1 MIYEMN
7 NSKLR
12 WITKAGL
19 ILAIYVI
26 ITGPAWATPF
36 GNIDNTPFATR
47 ANGPVGA
54 ILIPQPPA
62 GIGLAQTA
70 VSQATAAQHSPL
82 ALQRAAH
89 TIQLLQQLGLKSPA
103 ARPRFPR
110 TAYHVSG
117 SQLQLPDLVRTMQT
131 PAQIGD
137 PSNEIQ
143 FEFQGFDVAQEA
155 AFRGY
160 LDNSMPV
167 ARQIYGPPAFDI
179 TVTVILDESLEEIQ
193 GGIYDATANEIH
205 LAPLSGN
212 FVEDTFILMM
222 LVLNAFHDDLA
233 FFYDTW
239 EQGFIRAAATA
250 VQVTPGVAPGYDP
263 VNPGP
268 FYCLSIYEAENQPA
282 LGNSTFYPASGFS
295 GMLVWRVA
303 MAWSAWYK
311 CYIED
316 PQFFANFNELYYHSF
331 SEGLQGDVPG
341 LKDIA
346 ASAVGSVEGM
356 NFYDWYRRQYVLD
369 TSVRT
374 GSKLYTW
381 NIPLEQAVAL
391 IVEHYVTDGSGNEA
405 PRGGQARCIYW
416 NYNHT
421 LSLYAEEGSVIDV
434 ASGGAS
440 AGEGYLIPTFFNVGG
455 AQLITVQIDLNGL
468 RGEYPYP
475 YSVRGFDPGENDFY
489 GGVRGGPEA
498 TIDVFGGFS
507 GSDISAQRAVFGTS
521 LSGGRLQPAQLEITT
536 TNPDSDTFSRTVNV
550 GWDSYVVFL
559 EGGGQSSS
567 THTFLAGS
575 NGLQMIT
582 IPVLAEETDAATLL
596 GVPAGELLLA
606 RWEPGRVPSGRYEI
620 WPDIAPFAPG
630 RGFWIR
636 LFDDVSVD
644 LSGIVPDESHS
655 YAVPVKLGWNMIGS
669 PRLEP
674 VPIDQLQVEVG
685 TQDPVSF
692 SQAVINGWV
701 QQGIYGYEQQSGY
714 VLSETL
720 QPFAGYWMRCL
731 ASGEARLIFPPM

>member
-1 MIYEMN
+1 MN
-7 NSKLR
+7 SSKLR
-12 WITKAGL
+12 WITRAVLSVAICAVAIGLVEAG
-19 ILAIYVI
+19 
-26 ITGPAWATPF
+26 PF

-54 ILIPQPPA
+54 ILISQPP
-62 GIGLAQTA
+62 GGVGTAQAA
-70 VSQATAAQHSPL
+70 VSRAAAIQHNPV

-89 TIQLLQQLGLKSPA
+89 TIQLLQQLGLKSSA
-103 ARPRFPR
+103 AQPRFPR
-110 TAYHVSG
+110 TAYHLSG
-117 SQLQLPDLVRTMQT
+117 SQVQLPDLVRTMQT
-131 PAQIGD
+131 AAQIGD

-143 FEFQGFDVAQEA
+143 FQFQGFDAAQEA
-155 AFRGY
+155 AFRSY
-160 LDNSMPV
+160 LDNAMPV
-167 ARQIYGPPAFDI
+167 ARQIYGPPAFNI
-179 TVTVILDESLEEIQ
+179 TVTVILDDSLAEIQ
-193 GGIYDATANEIH
+193 GGVYDATTNEIH

-212 FVEDTFILMM
+212 FAEDTYILMM

-233 FFYDTW
+233 FFYDAW
-239 EQGFIRAAATA
+239 EQGFIGAAATA
-250 VQVTPGVAPGYDP
+250 VQVTPGVMPGYDP
-263 VNPGP
+263 VDPGP
-268 FYCLSIYEAENQPA
+268 FYCLSVYEAENQPA
-282 LGNSTFYPASGFS
+282 LGNSTFYPASGFT
-295 GMLVWRVA
+295 GMLVWRIA
-303 MAWSAWYK
+303 MARAAWYK

-346 ASAVGSVEGM
+346 ASVLPSVEGM

-369 TSVRT
+369 TSIRT

-391 IVEHYVTDGSGNEA
+391 IVEHYVTDDSGGEA

-416 NYNHT
+416 NYDHT
-421 LSLYAEEGSVIDV
+421 LSLYAEEGNVIDV
-434 ASGGAS
+434 ASSGVG

-468 RGEYPYP
+468 RGEYLYP
-475 YSVRGFDPGENDFY
+475 YAVRGFDPGENDFY

-498 TIDVFGGFS
+498 TIDVSGGFS
-507 GSDISAQRAVFGTS
+507 GSGIAAQRAVFGTS
-521 LSGGRLQPAQLEITT
+521 LSGARLQPAQLEITT
-536 TNPDSDTFSRTVNV
+536 TNPDGDTFSRTVNV

-559 EGGGQSSS
+559 EGGGQSSA

-596 GVPAGELLLA
+596 GIPAGELLLA

-636 LFDDVSVD
+636 LFEDVSVN
-644 LSGIVPDESHS
+644 LSGIVPDEGHS

-669 PRLEP
+669 PRLQP

-685 TQDPVSF
+685 TQAPVSF
-692 SQAVINGWV
+692 TQAVANGWV
-701 QQGIYGYEQQSGY
+701 QEGIYGYDQQNGY
-714 VLSETL
+714 FLADTL
-720 QPFAGYWMRCL
+720 QPFAGYWIRCL
-731 ASGEARLIFPPM
+731 ASGGARLIFPAM